1 MYFNKKRAD
10 KLMDQFDIDLLI
22 ASTPENVTYLSD
34 TVSWAPKV
42 YSYSVD
48 MFATY
53 FRDDNL
59 NSSLIVP
66 SQEMTYVSASNTWIN
81 DFYTYGGKSALIQ
94 ESEHVIESAEENT
107 YLNLQN
113 NDDKRFPTAL
123 EALIASIKNNTTKKL
138 RIAIDEDKM
147 THKSTLKLQ
156 EELDNCEL
164 IPSSDLLRLIRMV
177 KTDDEISAMKAAAD
191 LNETACTKVCNEIK
205 IGMKEL
211 DIAEIYA
218 QEVGKGLGKWLW
230 FHFGS
235 GRRSVGIFPPTE
247 KKIQPGEMWKF
258 DAGLS
263 LNNYQADT
271 GWGGVIGQPNAQQN
285 MIWEA
290 TLRGYNSA
298 MSVIKEGVRPSEIQ
312 NAMIKGTQDGGLANH
327 SGTFAGHAIGL
338 EMRELPYVLG
348 NKKMV
353 NSLYLPQDTDI
364 PLPENTVLCI
374 ENPCQIFGVGG
385 TQIEQTIIVKKSGY
399 ELLTKQDRKLWIIE

>member
-53 FRDDNL
+53 FRDNNL

-113 NDDKRFPTAL
+113 NDDKRFPTAV

-312 NAMIKGTQDGGLANH
+312 NAMLKGTQDGGLANH

-353 NSLYLPQDTDI
+353 NSLYLPEDTDI